1 MIAYFDHHSEIV
13 TNYLTNVYESFLQE
27 YFSEIADVIFG
38 MVSPS
43 NILRSAPRQANDFF
57 KRLKKVSANPQHSD
71 DDGLPQQRVN
81 AFYGQEP
88 LETTRDEAELFGS
101 KSYKAAASKSSN
113 DSNEVVRLTK
123 IVNDLKDQV
132 ESLSQSIASEVT
144 TSVLKDVD
152 VKLEAIEERLNDDI
166 QAVRDECNDKIV
178 SIESRFDDIWNK
190 IDLDNKTLLAA
201 IEGRPKPPSGDAHSA
216 RGAAK

>member
-1 MIAYFDHHSEIV
+1 M
-13 TNYLTNVYESFLQE
+13 
-27 YFSEIADVIFG
+27 
-38 MVSPS
+38 
-43 NILRSAPRQANDFF
+43 
-57 KRLKKVSANPQHSD
+57 
-71 DDGLPQQRVN
+71 
-81 AFYGQEP
+81 
-88 LETTRDEAELFGS
+88 
-101 KSYKAAASKSSN
+101 
-113 DSNEVVRLTK
+113 VRLTK